1 MSVGTDGNLFATV
14 VSMENRV
21 STALKGPV
29 VAIRG
34 GASSMSPSAAG
45 MHMNRRWGIVGGG
58 FLVMA
63 LAHRLAARGQQV
75 TVFDAAPALGREGS
89 AWGANWGVPYC
100 HYHDSLLADSYRRV
114 RLT

>member
-58 FLVMA
+58 FLGMT
-63 LAHRLAARGQQV
+63 LAADVRDDGAIRFRLAYSSS
-75 TVFDAAPALGREGS
+75 TNAPSAENVASLRAVSTRNALS
-89 AWGANWGVPYC
+89 
-100 HYHDSLLADSYRRV
+100 
-114 RLT
+114 